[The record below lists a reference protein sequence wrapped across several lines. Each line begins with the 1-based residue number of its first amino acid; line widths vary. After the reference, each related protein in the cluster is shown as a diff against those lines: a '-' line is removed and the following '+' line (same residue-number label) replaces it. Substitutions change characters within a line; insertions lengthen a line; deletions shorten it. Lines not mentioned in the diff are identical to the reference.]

1 MRGTFPLLIGLCLI
15 TTLPVLAQSRQPRP
29 AARMAPPAEP
39 KPSDAEPPANTL
51 STAAHI
57 DYQLYVHGLRIG
69 RLESALNIHDG
80 KYHIE
85 VAFRTFG
92 LVGMLFQGHQ
102 LSVADGRLGRQE
114 PEPARFV
121 GDGFWRGESR
131 QTLIDYVGGQPVVRT
146 LEPPNDD
153 ERETIPPALQA
164 NTIDTLS
171 SMVLLIDQVA
181 KTGRCDSTVR
191 TFDGRRVVDF
201 NARTVGQ
208 EPVEATRR
216 STFNGPALR
225 CDFEGKVLA
234 GFRRDDSAKDRAKP
248 KHGTAWFASVL
259 PGAPLL
265 PVRIQFETTWFG
277 DATMYLTGSGP
288 GAIRDPAAE

>member
-29 AARMAPPAEP
+29 AARTAPPAEP
-39 KPSDAEPPANTL
+39 KPSDPEPPANTL

-80 KYHIE
+80 RYHIE

-131 QTLIDYVGGQPVVRT
+131 QTLIDYVGGQPVV
-146 LEPPNDD
+146 
-153 ERETIPPALQA
+153 
-164 NTIDTLS
+164 
-171 SMVLLIDQVA
+171 LLIDQVA
-181 KTGRCDSTVR
+181 KTGRCDSKVR

-288 GAIRDPAAE
+288 GATRDPAAE